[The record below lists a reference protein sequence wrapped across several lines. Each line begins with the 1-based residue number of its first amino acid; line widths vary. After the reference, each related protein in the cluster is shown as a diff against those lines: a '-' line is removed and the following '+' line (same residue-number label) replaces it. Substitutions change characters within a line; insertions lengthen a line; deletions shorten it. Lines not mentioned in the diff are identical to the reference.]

1 MGLTG
6 LISHLFDS
14 RLRKIDRFSRD
25 AEGIQQSECRYLIS
39 KAAQTEYGKRYGF
52 SAIRNYTDFARQIP
66 LITYEELKGDV
77 ERMRR
82 GEKNLTWPEA
92 IRWFAKSS
100 GTTNDKSKFIPVS
113 TEAMQK
119 CHYQG
124 GKDCVALY
132 LRNNPNSRFFSGK
145 GLILGGSHNVNNFS
159 NRSYFGDLSAVLIQN
174 TSPLVELIRTP
185 SRKIAL
191 MEHWEEKLVQI
202 ADHTIHQNITNLSG
216 VPSWFLVLIKHILKE
231 TGKGNLL
238 EVWPHL
244 EVFFHGGIS
253 FDPYREKYKKLI
265 PSDGMHYVE
274 TYNASEGFFAVQDD
288 FSDSGM
294 LLMIDLGIFFEFIPL
309 KEVNSE
315 HPVAVPLWET
325 VAGQIYEMVITT
337 NSGLWRY
344 RTGDTVKI
352 TSTAPYKIMITGR
365 TKHFINAFG
374 EELMVANADK
384 GIEKACMETGAVV
397 SEYTAAPVFMSDVKK
412 GHHQWLIEFEK
423 KPESVDGFA
432 DCLDRA
438 LQEVNSDYEAK
449 RYKGLALSR
458 LEIVEAR
465 PHLFHDWLRE
475 KGKLGGQ
482 HKVPRLSNS
491 RKIMEE
497 LLEMNRAEQ

>member
-1 MGLTG
+1 MGLTN

-14 RLRKIDRFSRD
+14 RLQQIDRFD
-25 AEGIQQSECRYLIS
+25 HEADLIQQSQCNYLIS
-39 KAAQTEYGKRYGF
+39 KASRTEYGQKYKF
-52 SAIRNYTDFARQIP
+52 AEIRNYSDFARQIP
-66 LITYEELKGDV
+66 LITYEELKVYV

-82 GEKNLTWPEA
+82 GERGLTWPQE

-113 TEAMQK
+113 GEAMQK
-119 CHYQG
+119 CHYRG

-132 LRNNPNSRFFSGK
+132 LRNNPESRFFSGK
-145 GLILGGSHNVNNFS
+145 GLILGGSHSVNNFS
-159 NRSYFGDLSAVLIQN
+159 SHSYFGDLSAVLIQN
-174 TSPLVELIRTP
+174 TSPFIELIRTP

-202 ADHTIHQNITNLSG
+202 ANHTQHKDVTNLSG
-216 VPSWFLVLIKHILKE
+216 VPSWFLVLIKYMLKE
-231 TGKGNLL
+231 CGKTNLL
-238 EVWPHL
+238 EIWPNL

-253 FDPYREKYKKLI
+253 FDPYREKYKELI
-265 PSDGMHYVE
+265 PSDQMHYVE
-274 TYNASEGFFAVQDD
+274 TYNASEGFFAVQND
-288 FSDSGM
+288 FADSAM

-309 KEVNSE
+309 RQVNME
-315 HPVAVPLWET
+315 EPVALPLWET
-325 VAGQIYEMVITT
+325 EIGQIYEMAITT

-352 TSTAPYKIMITGR
+352 TSTSPYKIKITGR

-384 GIEKACMETGAVV
+384 GIERASSETGAVV

-423 KPESVDGFA
+423 EPESVEQFA
-432 DCLDRA
+432 DILDNS
-438 LQEVNSDYEAK
+438 LQELNSDYEAK

-458 LEIVEAR
+458 LEVVRAR
-465 PHLFHDWLRE
+465 PHLFHDWLRDN
-475 KGKLGGQ
+475 GKLGGQ

-491 RKIMEE
+491 RKMMDE
-497 LLEMNRAEQ
+497 LLLLNGR